1 MNTVIGDLAIQSDVR
16 HAGIGAPRA
25 LTWKGWIGD
34 NGMEDAASPTTTI
47 ECPYCSEPVNAKSRK
62 CKHCGEILD
71 PQMREIEMLKRQGT
85 SQVFMNAG
93 GGAAAAAVGSDAAAN
108 GAPQKSRVT
117 AAILA
122 FLLGGLG
129 FHKFY
134 LGQPGWGLL
143 YLVFCWT
150 LIPSIVGFIEGI
162 LYLMSSDIAFKR
174 KYG

>member
-1 MNTVIGDLAIQSDVR
+1 VKGADLEATSTV
-16 HAGIGAPRA
+16 
-25 LTWKGWIGD
+25 
-34 NGMEDAASPTTTI
+34 TI
-47 ECPYCSEPVNAKSRK
+47 DCPYCSEPINAKSKK

-93 GGAAAAAVGSDAAAN
+93 GGAAAVGGSDAAN
-108 GAPQKSRVT
+108 APPLKSRVT

-134 LGQPGWGLL
+134 LGQTGMGLL

-150 LIPSIVGFIEGI
+150 FIPAIIGFIEGI
-162 LYLMSSDIAFKR
+162 IYLTSSDATFKR

>member
-1 MNTVIGDLAIQSDVR
+1 
-16 HAGIGAPRA
+16 
-25 LTWKGWIGD
+25 
-34 NGMEDAASPTTTI
+34 
-47 ECPYCSEPVNAKSRK
+47 
-62 CKHCGEILD
+62 
-71 PQMREIEMLKRQGT
+71 MLKRQGT

-93 GGAAAAAVGSDAAAN
+93 GGAAAAGSDAASNA
-108 GAPQKSRVT
+108 APLKSRVT

-134 LGQPGWGLL
+134 LGQTGWGLL

-150 LIPSIVGFIEGI
+150 LIPSVVAFIEGI
-162 LYLMSSDIAFKR
+162 IYLMSSDAAFKR

>member
-1 MNTVIGDLAIQSDVR
+1 
-16 HAGIGAPRA
+16 
-25 LTWKGWIGD
+25 
-34 NGMEDAASPTTTI
+34 MEETASPMATI
-47 ECPYCSEPVNAKSRK
+47 ECPYCSELVNAKSRK

-93 GGAAAAAVGSDAAAN
+93 GGAAAAAVGSDAASNAT
-108 GAPQKSRVT
+108 PLKSRMT

-122 FLLGGLG
+122 FVLGGLG

-134 LGQPGWGLL
+134 LGQTGWGLL

-150 LIPSIVGFIEGI
+150 LIPSIVAFIEGI
-162 LYLMSSDIAFKR
+162 IYLMSSDAAFKR